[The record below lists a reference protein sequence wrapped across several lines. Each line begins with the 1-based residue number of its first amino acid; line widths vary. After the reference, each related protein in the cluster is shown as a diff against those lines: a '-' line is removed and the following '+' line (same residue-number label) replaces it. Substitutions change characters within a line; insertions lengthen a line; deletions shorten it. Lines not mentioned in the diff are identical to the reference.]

1 MLDRWFA
8 LADNG
13 TTARR
18 EVLAGATTF
27 LTMAYIIFVNPAM
40 LAETGMDRGA
50 VFVAT
55 CLAAAIG
62 SLIMGL
68 LANYPIAL
76 APGMGMNAF
85 FAYTVVI
92 GMGHSWQVA
101 LGCVFLSGALFVAL
115 SLFKVREWVIDAVP
129 VSMRMSIAAGIGLL
143 LGFIAL
149 TNAGIVVAHPS
160 TFLTLGKLGAP
171 GALLA
176 ALGFLTILALDA
188 RRVPGAVMIGILAV
202 TFLAMAAGLTPWGG
216 LAAMPPAIAPTLFA
230 MDVMGALRPDL
241 IAVIFAMLFMDVFD
255 TAGSLIGTGQ
265 AAGLLDRHGKLPRIG
280 RALLAD
286 SAATVVGAAL
296 GTSNTTSYIESLSGI
311 RAGGRTGLTAV
322 AAAGCFLLALFLA
335 PLAGAVPAYATAAA
349 LFYVACVMAKS
360 LAALDWDDITEY
372 GPAMVAAI
380 SIPLTFSIATGI
392 GLAFISYASVKL
404 VAGRAAHVGIA
415 TWVIA
420 AAFALKFAV
429 M

>member
-1 MLDRWFA
+1 MFDRWFA

-18 EVLAGATTF
+18 EMLAGATTF

-40 LAETGMDRGA
+40 LAEAGMDHGA

-101 LGCVFLSGALFVAL
+101 LGCVFLSGVLFVAL
-115 SLFKVREWVIDAVP
+115 SLFKVREWVIDGVP
-129 VSMRMSIAAGIGLL
+129 RSMRMSIGAGIGLL

-149 TNAGIVVAHPS
+149 TNAGIVVAHPT

-176 ALGFLTILALDA
+176 ALGFLTIIALEA

-202 TFLAMAAGLTPWGG
+202 TFLAMAAGLIPWGG
-216 LAAMPPAIAPTLFA
+216 LAAIPPRIAPTLFA
-230 MDVMGALRPDL
+230 MDIMGALRPDL

-265 AAGLLDRHGKLPRIG
+265 AAGLLDRDGKLPRIG
-280 RALLAD
+280 PALLAD
-286 SAATVVGAAL
+286 SAATVIGAAL

-322 AAAGCFLLALFLA
+322 AAAGCFLLALFFA

-349 LFYVACVMAKS
+349 LFYVACVMSKS
-360 LAALDWDDITEY
+360 LVALDWDDITEY

-392 GLAFISYASVKL
+392 GLAFVSYAAVKL

-415 TWVIA
+415 TWLIA
-420 AAFALKFAV
+420 AAFALKFAF